1 MQFETQRLRLRPWHP
16 TQDARHAMDI
26 FGAQKVMNWVE
37 PADIDTNL
45 RQVQN
50 RLQRYAEQTRQAKNG
65 TGSWAVVQKDIGR
78 VIGHIILMPL
88 PDIKEVRSD
97 HVIEPIEDGLPTDYI
112 EIGWHFRP
120 ASWGFGYA
128 KEAAYCI
135 MQHAF
140 SDLMLPMLLAVAY
153 PDNHRSIALMDR
165 LGMKD
170 EGVTTR
176 LYGGQILR
184 LYVMG
189 AEFFLE
195 NAQSEQSTQSAQR
208 AQSKQ
213 NAKGSVQPS
222 VQTETTPLQAAPE
235 AAPEETPA

>member
-1 MQFETQRLRLRPWHP
+1 MQFETQRLRLRPWQP

-26 FGAQKVMNWVE
+26 FGAQKVMDWVE
-37 PADIDTNL
+37 PADIDINL

-50 RLQRYAEQTRQAKNG
+50 RLQRYVEQTRQSKNG

-88 PDIKEVRSD
+88 PDIKEVRSE
-97 HVIEPIEDGLPTDYI
+97 HVIEPIEGGLPTDYI

-128 KEAAYCI
+128 KEAALCI

-140 SDLMLPMLLAVAY
+140 TALSLPMLLAVAY

-189 AEFFLE
+189 AESFL
-195 NAQSEQSTQSAQR
+195 SEAQSTQ
-208 AQSKQ
+208 
-213 NAKGSVQPS
+213 NA
-222 VQTETTPLQAAPE
+222 
-235 AAPEETPA
+235 